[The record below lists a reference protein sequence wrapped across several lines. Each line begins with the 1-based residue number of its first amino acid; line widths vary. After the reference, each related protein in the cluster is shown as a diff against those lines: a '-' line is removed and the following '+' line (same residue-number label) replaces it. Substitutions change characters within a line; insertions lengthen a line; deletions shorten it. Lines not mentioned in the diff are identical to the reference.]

1 MNQQEIEQRKD
12 EVVLLYLQGF
22 SQELIAKKLGTSL
35 KTISRDFQELKEKS
49 IEWMEALPKGE
60 LQLYHRTNFEIVNKV
75 TEELWKL
82 YEETKDEKL
91 KLKIL
96 STVVQKRKT
105 FADMLAPKRI
115 LDSRVRIRTALR
127 SIAL

>member
-35 KTISRDFQELKEKS
+35 KTISRDFQELKKKS

-60 LQLYHRTNFEIVNKV
+60 LQIYHRTNFEIVNKV

-82 YEETKDEKL
+82 YQETKDEKL

-105 FADMLAPKRI
+105 FSDMLAPNRLLK
-115 LDSRVRIRTALR
+115 SRTEMKCALKFPE
-127 SIAL
+127 L